1 MGCVWWGE
9 ISKVARGYL
18 TPDSIP
24 TAKTRR
30 WICFPNEPYIV
41 MAVNGALLELTH
53 QYNWFSY
60 GVIEPDEIAQALVQP
75 VLDFMATESLC
86 MPILHEPIY
95 IQDQKSQ
102 NTNGGT
108 ATLGSW
114 QQRNLNTKQGD
125 TFSLV
130 TLASNR
136 FTLPIGRWNI
146 KWSAPAHNVQRHQSL
161 LYSVTGAIGIAFGTS
176 EFTNSVSPTQSRSI
190 GMVVLDVST
199 PTQFEI
205 QHRVQ
210 ATVANIGYGVPAN
223 FGTEIYTTVELNLI
237 S

>member
-1 MGCVWWGE
+1 
-9 ISKVARGYL
+9 
-18 TPDSIP
+18 
-24 TAKTRR
+24 
-30 WICFPNEPYIV
+30 
-41 MAVNGALLELTH
+41 MAINGALVELTREH
-53 QYNWFSY
+53 NWEQF
-60 GVIEPDEIAQALVQP
+60 GDVTPDEIAQALLPIVN
-75 VLDFMATESLC
+75 DFMATESLC
-86 MPILHEPIY
+86 MPILHEPIF

-114 QQRNLNTKQGD
+114 QQRNLNVKQGD

-136 FTLPIGRWNI
+136 FTLPIGRWSI

-161 LYSVTGAIGIAFGTS
+161 LYSVTGAVGIAFGTS

-190 GMVVLDVST
+190 GMVVLDVSA